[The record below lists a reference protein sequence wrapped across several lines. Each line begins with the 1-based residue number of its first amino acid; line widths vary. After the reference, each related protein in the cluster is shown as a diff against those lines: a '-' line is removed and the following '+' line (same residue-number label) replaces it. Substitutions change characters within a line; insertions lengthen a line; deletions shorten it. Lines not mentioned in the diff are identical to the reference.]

1 MHATIRQNPSS
12 PVAVVAGHIC
22 LDIIPTFDPRQPR
35 SGMPAPGQLVN
46 VGPAALSTGG
56 AVSNTGLALH
66 RLGIRTRLMGKI
78 GDDLFGRAILDVLRR
93 RDPALAAG
101 MIVSDSPSSYTVVI
115 SPPGVD
121 RSFLHCPGAN
131 DTFGAADVAPD
142 QVADATVFH
151 FGYPPI
157 MARMHA
163 GDGAELVE
171 LFRRVQGVGVI
182 TSLDMAHVDV
192 DAPAGRVDW
201 AGLLQ
206 RTLPYVDFFLPSLD
220 EVFFMLD
227 RARYQAACAAMD
239 ERGLVAQ
246 GGSALLS
253 EIAARLLEM
262 GAAVVGLK
270 LGDQGIYLRTTADA
284 ARLARL
290 GLPATWR
297 ERELLAPTFQV
308 QVVGTTGAGDCAI
321 AGFLAALLRGHGPED
336 ALTAAVG
343 AGACNV
349 EAADAIS
356 GVPTWDDLQA
366 RIAAGWPRLPL
377 RIALD
382 GWTQQIAGLWAGPH
396 DTQPDARRS
405 APQAMQP

>member
-1 MHATIRQNPSS
+1 MHANSPTPPSAS
-12 PVAVVAGHIC
+12 TPPVAVVAGHIC
-22 LDIIPTFDPRQPR
+22 LDIIPTFDPNQAR
-35 SGMPAPGQLVN
+35 SGMPAPGKLVS

-66 RLGIRTRLMGKI
+66 RLGITTRLMGKI
-78 GDDLFGRAILDVLRR
+78 GDDLFGHAILDVLRS

-101 MIVSDSPSSYTVVI
+101 MIVSASPSSYTVVI

-131 DTFGAADVAPD
+131 DTFGADDVATG
-142 QVADATVFH
+142 QVADATIFH

-163 GDGAELVE
+163 NGGAELVE
-171 LFRRVQGVGVI
+171 LLRRVKTAGVI

-201 AGLLQ
+201 ADLLR

-220 EVFFMLD
+220 EAFFMLD
-227 RARYQAACAAMD
+227 RQRCQSVSAALGD
-239 ERGLVAQ
+239 VGLAVY
-246 GGSALLS
+246 GGGALLDELS
-253 EIAARLLEM
+253 DRLLAM
-262 GAAVVGLK
+262 GVAVVGLK
-270 LGDQGIYLRTTADA
+270 LGDQGIYLRTTHDA
-284 ARLARL
+284 ARLAQL
-290 GLPATWR
+290 GLDPAWHG
-297 ERELLAPTFQV
+297 RELLAPTFQV

-321 AGFLAALLRGHGPED
+321 AGFLAALLRGYGPEA

-349 EAADAIS
+349 EVADAIS
-356 GVPTWDDLQA
+356 GIPTWDDLQA
-366 RIAAGWPRLPL
+366 RIADGWPRLPL
-377 RIALD
+377 HIALD
-382 GWTQQIAGLWAGPH
+382 GWVQQPAGLWTGPH
-396 DTQPDARRS
+396 DAQMIVHP
-405 APQAMQP
+405 